1 MWGVGDYHR
10 RLSTDHTAVFDTNC
24 PRCSS
29 VGTSC
34 DSGTLLD
41 GVAGYESNSPNTIDA
56 CGDTSLA
63 VQGVDESLNRVHV
76 VAANGETMRIGEDLT
91 ITVDL
96 TTATDVSSRPRTNG
110 YETLYGYY
118 WDKVGGEWSKYIKK
132 QPVVL
137 LFLCLL
143 NHCSCPPSKL
153 CQPSVFSRKW
163 KHNNNHDNADP
174 YQQLCWRMRSG
185 L

>member
-1 MWGVGDYHR
+1 MMMKKQLSSLLLLNLGLYLGSGGGAPYYYVQGVEDDR
-10 RLSTDHTAVFDTNC
+10 RLSTDDHTAVFDTDC
-24 PRCSS
+24 PKCSS

-76 VAANGETMRIGEDLT
+76 AAANGETMRVGEDLT

-96 TTATDVSSRPRTNG
+96 TTATDVTTRPRTNG

-118 WDKVGGEWSKYIKK
+118 WDKVGGEWSK
-132 QPVVL
+132 
-137 LFLCLL
+137 
-143 NHCSCPPSKL
+143 
-153 CQPSVFSRKW
+153 
-163 KHNNNHDNADP
+163 
-174 YQQLCWRMRSG
+174 
-185 L
+185 